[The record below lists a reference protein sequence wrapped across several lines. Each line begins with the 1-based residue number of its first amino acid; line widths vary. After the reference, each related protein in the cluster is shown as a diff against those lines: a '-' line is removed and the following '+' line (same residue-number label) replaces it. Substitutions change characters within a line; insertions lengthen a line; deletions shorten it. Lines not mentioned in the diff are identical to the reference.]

1 MLLPLLLLLLL
12 LLEGGIDCTTG
23 LEDARAGWRWD
34 IRGGLLEGELAAAAA
49 AGVMS
54 LIQRLLGEKIP
65 KVHIELGSASS
76 SIIILLLRVRSRLIL
91 LLPLLL
97 LRRTI
102 ISP

>member
-1 MLLPLLLLLLL
+1 MLLPS

-34 IRGGLLEGELAAAAA
+34 IRGGLLESELAAAATAA

-54 LIQRLLGEKIP
+54 LIQRLLGEKISE
-65 KVHIELGSASS
+65 VHIELGSASS
-76 SIIILLLRVRSRLIL
+76 SIKILLLRVRSRLIL
-91 LLPLLL
+91 LFPLLL
-97 LRRTI
+97 LRWTI